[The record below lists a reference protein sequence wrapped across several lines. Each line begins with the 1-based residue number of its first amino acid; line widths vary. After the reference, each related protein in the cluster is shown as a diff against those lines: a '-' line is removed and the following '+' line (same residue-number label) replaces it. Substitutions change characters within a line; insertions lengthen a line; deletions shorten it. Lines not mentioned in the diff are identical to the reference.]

1 MIPYED
7 LCVALEAYAARVHG
21 HVPPADSHRVEA
33 GHHAAA
39 EPVPFYDE
47 PDLQPPP
54 LDAPTGEAHL
64 PPEAHPE
71 LHSTGAEDDSTH
83 VGQMPSTMPAIYED
97 RSNELDIGDVL
108 ADEDANS
115 DPE

>member
-33 GHHAAA
+33 GHSAAA
-39 EPVPFYDE
+39 EAVPFCDE

-54 LDAPTGEAHL
+54 LDPPTGEAEL
-64 PPEAHPE
+64 PPETHPE

-83 VGQMPSTMPAIYED
+83 VGQMPAIYED

-108 ADEDANS
+108 ADEDASS
-115 DPE
+115 DPK

>member
-21 HVPPADSHRVEA
+21 HAPPVDSHRPTP
-33 GHHAAA
+33 GQHAAA
-39 EPVPFYDE
+39 EPAPFYDE
-47 PDLQPPP
+47 PELQAAP
-54 LDAPTGEAHL
+54 LDPPTGEAQL
-64 PPEAHPE
+64 PVDPHPA

-97 RSNELDIGDVL
+97 QSNELDIGDVL
-108 ADEDANS
+108 ADEDASS